1 MQKHLLLHAR
11 QVSLVC
17 THTHAHPRRE
27 FDFLLSHKLS
37 LYPRHDT
44 IFLKGAHEWGR
55 TPDGKIYEL
64 IHALL
69 QSSPAV
75 SHLIRGPED
84 ITVYLPVLPCTRV
97 STCLPAGL
105 PLTLCVYFGYF
116 QGGVVRSW
124 KCETVSWQA
133 DQNCWRAWQEKGSIV
148 WPGVHRG
155 VRGEGEEP
163 KTGIERKED
172 SEKKRKCGWQI
183 SVWGTRLFRR
193 QDGGWSSM
201 MMNHDGSTQ
210 HSAQYLLGAALTRAE
225 WRGGGNSP
233 RLLVDTE
240 PRWREDTWG
249 ICLFIS
255 SHMLYPLQC
264 YSESAQWG
272 IRWTLHQLSE
282 DGRAFL
288 PQEQLTQTRSIESGP
303 LEGFGWEQ
311 SFFGISLQASRLV
324 LLFVFFFLPAVEELS
339 PQCREW
345 IKTHKKK

>member
-225 WRGGGNSP
+225 WRGGGEQPPAAS
-233 RLLVDTE
+233 RHRAKMERGHL
-240 PRWREDTWG
+240 G
-249 ICLFIS
+249 HLFI
-255 SHMLYPLQC
+255 Y
-264 YSESAQWG
+264 
-272 IRWTLHQLSE
+272 
-282 DGRAFL
+282 FL
-288 PQEQLTQTRSIESGP
+288 PYAVSSAMLQWVSSMRHKVNAPSTLW
-303 LEGFGWEQ
+303 GWA
-311 SFFGISLQASRLV
+311 GISATRAAYSNSQHRKWPSGRFWMGTK
-324 LLFVFFFLPAVEELS
+324 LFWHFTPG
-339 PQCREW
+339 
-345 IKTHKKK
+345 